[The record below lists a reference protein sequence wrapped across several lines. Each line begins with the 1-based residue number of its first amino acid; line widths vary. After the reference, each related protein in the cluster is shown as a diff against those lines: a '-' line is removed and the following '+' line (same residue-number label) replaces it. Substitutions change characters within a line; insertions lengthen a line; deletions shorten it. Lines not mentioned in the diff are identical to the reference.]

1 MYYATQKIA
10 RAIFANKIV
19 VHQYTDI
26 QNIPFVPDQKQK
38 EFAFNKKNLY
48 MKGGKI

>member
-1 MYYATQKIA
+1 MRHKKLRGQFY
-10 RAIFANKIV
+10 ANKIV